1 MKLFQRTSVGGKRAK
16 AVGLVLSAGLLL
28 PLGTIAAG
36 AFAAAPASASIT
48 HDAANG
54 STYHAVQPYRL
65 ADTRTNSGFTN
76 SAGQT
81 LTAGR
86 VLTIGVAPS
95 GIAPNNVPHGATAV
109 VVNITAIDPTS
120 PGYLTAYAAGQTVP
134 SASTV
139 NFVAGQTV
147 ANEAAI
153 TLGNTGDPH
162 YGQISIYNFTGST
175 DVAVDVEGYYSPD
188 TSGSFYVPAVN
199 FNKATLSTAVSPT
212 RVLDTRAGSGQ
223 QGAGE
228 TLGPDQ
234 SLSFYPGTTT
244 FVPGVLSPIV
254 PSSATA
260 VVLNVTA
267 TDATDTSYLTV
278 WSAGGAQPL
287 ASNLNFLAGQT
298 VPNRVIVP
306 INPVTKQVSIF
317 NSSGNTDVVV
327 DLDGYYTPDYGTEYY
342 GLVTPT
348 RIADTRSGSGLPYS
362 GQTLGQGSIQTINV
376 PADTFGPDTGFN
388 APANFLGVD
397 ANITVTDTTDLS
409 YLTVYPSTAGSSPP
423 LASDLNWVAGQ
434 SVASGDQISGV
445 GVSTPSTAIDVYNN
459 AGSADVIVELY
470 GYFAGG
476 VAIPPTA
483 Q

>member
-1 MKLFQRTSVGGKRAK
+1 MKLFHRDSAIGKKRRTL
-16 AVGLVLSAGLLL
+16 GLVMSAGLLL
-28 PLGTIAAG
+28 PMGAIAAG
-36 AFAAAPASASIT
+36 TLAAIPASASVT
-48 HDAANG
+48 HDAAGG
-54 STYHAVQPYRL
+54 STYHSVQPYRL
-65 ADTRTNSGFTN
+65 ADTRPNSGFPN
-76 SAGQT
+76 SQGQT

-86 VLTIGVAPS
+86 VLNVGVAPS

-109 VVNITAIDPTS
+109 VVNITAINPSDA
-120 PGYLTAYAAGQTVP
+120 GYLTAYAAGQTVP
-134 SASTV
+134 LASTV
-139 NFVAGQTV
+139 NFIAGQTV
-147 ANEAAI
+147 ANEAVI

-162 YGQISIYNFTGST
+162 YGQISIYNFTGNT
-175 DVAVDVEGYYSPD
+175 DVAVDVEGYYTPD

-199 FNKATLSTAVSPT
+199 FNAATLSTAVSPT
-212 RVLDTRAGSGQ
+212 RVLDTRPGSGQ

-228 TLGPDQ
+228 TLGPQQ

-244 FVPGVLSPIV
+244 FVPGVLTPIV

-267 TDATDTSYLTV
+267 TNPTDTSFLTV

-306 INPVTKQVSIF
+306 LNPVTKQVSIY
-317 NSSGNTDVVV
+317 NSLGNTDVVV
-327 DLDGYYTPDYGTEYY
+327 DVDGYYTPLYGTEYY

-348 RIADTRSGSGLPYS
+348 RIADTRPGSGLPYS
-362 GQTLGQGSIQTINV
+362 GQTLGQGTIKTINV
-376 PADTFGPDTGFN
+376 PPDTFGPNTGYN

-397 ANITVTDTTDLS
+397 ANLTITDTTDLS
-409 YLTVYPSTAGSSPP
+409 YLTAYPSTAGTTPP

-434 SVASGDQISGV
+434 TVASGDQISGV
-445 GVSTPSTAIDVYNN
+445 GVSTPATAIDAYNF
-459 AGSADVIVELY
+459 AGSADLVVDIY

-476 VAIPPTA
+476 VAIPPA
-483 Q
+483 P